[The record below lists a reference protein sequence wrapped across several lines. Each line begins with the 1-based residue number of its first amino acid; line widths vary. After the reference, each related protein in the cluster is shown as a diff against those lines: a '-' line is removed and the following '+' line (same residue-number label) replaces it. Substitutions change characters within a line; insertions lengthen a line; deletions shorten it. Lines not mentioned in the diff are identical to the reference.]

1 MDATATKDLAKL
13 ADRFNANGADS
24 VASDRDVSA
33 AMVEM
38 GRRARAA
45 ARRLGLANAA
55 DKDAALRAMAASI
68 RGGAEAILAANAD
81 DLDEAKSKDQ
91 AAAFI
96 DRLSLD
102 KSRVEAIAAAVE
114 SIAGL
119 PDPVGRVLAA
129 FERPNG
135 LVIERVATPLGVIG
149 VIFESRP
156 NVTADAG
163 ALCLKAGNAA
173 VLRAGSDS
181 FRTSNA
187 IAEALRQGLAEAG
200 LPEDAIQLV
209 PTRDRA
215 AVGAMLAG
223 LDGNLD
229 VIVPRGG
236 KSLVA
241 RVQTE
246 ARVPVFAHLEGVCH
260 VYVHAAADL
269 DMAKKIVLNAK
280 MRRTGVCGA
289 AETLLVDRACAATH
303 LQPLIQA
310 LIEAGCAVR
319 GDEAVRAADRRV
331 TSATEDDWR
340 TEYLD
345 AVIAVREVNGLDG
358 AIAHI
363 ETYGS
368 HHTDAIVTEDAA
380 AAERFLGEVDSAIVL
395 HNASTQFADGGE
407 FGFGAEIGIAT
418 GRMHARGPVG
428 VEQLTSFKYRVRG
441 SGQTRP

>member
-1 MDATATKDLAKL
+1 MADL
-13 ADRFNANGADS
+13 
-24 VASDRDVSA
+24 
-33 AMVEM
+33 
-38 GRRARAA
+38 GRRARKA
-45 ARRLGLANAA
+45 ARRVALASPEEKNAA
-55 DKDAALRAMAASI
+55 LNAMAASI
-68 RGGAEAILAANAD
+68 RAHAGTILAANAE
-81 DLDEAKSKDQ
+81 DLAEARAKGQ
-91 AAAFI
+91 TPAFI
-96 DRLSLD
+96 DRLTLD
-102 KSRVEAIAAAVE
+102 SERLEGIAAAVE

-119 PDPVGRVLAA
+119 PDPVGRVLAS

-135 LVIERVATPLGVIG
+135 LLIERVATPLGVIG

-173 VLRAGSDS
+173 ILRTGSES
-181 FRTSNA
+181 FRTSQA
-187 IAEALRQGLAEAG
+187 IADAMGEGLRQAG
-200 LPEDAIQLV
+200 LPADAVALV

-215 AVGAMLAG
+215 AVGAMLSG
-223 LDGNLD
+223 LEGNLD

-241 RVQTE
+241 RVQEE
-246 ARVPVFAHLEGVCH
+246 ARVPVFAHLEGICH
-260 VYVHAAADL
+260 VFVHERADL
-269 DMAKKIVLNAK
+269 DMARRIVLNAK
-280 MRRTGVCGA
+280 MRRTGICGS

-303 LQPLIQA
+303 LKPLVSM
-310 LIEAGCAVR
+310 LLDAGCAVR
-319 GDEAVRAADRRV
+319 GDEAVQAVDPRV
-331 TSATEDDWR
+331 TPATEEDWR

-345 AVIAVREVNGLDG
+345 AIISARVVDGLEEAV
-358 AIAHI
+358 AHI
-363 ETYGS
+363 EAFGS
-368 HHTDAIVTEDAA
+368 HHTDSIVTDDAA
-380 AAERFLGEVDSAIVL
+380 AAERFMAEVDSAVVL

>member
-1 MDATATKDLAKL
+1 MA
-13 ADRFNANGADS
+13 
-24 VASDRDVSA
+24 
-33 AMVEM
+33 EI
-38 GRRARAA
+38 GRRARGA
-45 ARRLGLANAA
+45 ARRLGLATAA
-55 DKDAALRAMAASI
+55 EKDAALKAMAAAI
-68 RGGAEAILAANAD
+68 RASAKAILAANAED
-81 DLDEAKSKDQ
+81 VAEAGNNGQTAAFLDRLTLDEGR
-91 AAAFI
+91 I
-96 DRLSLD
+96 
-102 KSRVEAIAAAVE
+102 EAMAAAVE
-114 SIAGL
+114 SIAAL
-119 PDPVGRVLAA
+119 TDPVGRVLAT

-173 VLRAGSDS
+173 ILRAGSDS
-181 FRTSNA
+181 FRTSSA
-187 IAEALRQGLAEAG
+187 IAEAMGQGLARAG
-200 LPEDAIQLV
+200 LPSDAIRLV

-223 LDGNLD
+223 LEGNLD

-241 RVQTE
+241 RVQDE

-269 DMAKKIVLNAK
+269 DMAKTIVRNAK

-289 AETLLVDRACAATH
+289 AETLLVDRACAPSH
-303 LQPLIQA
+303 LKPLVQM
-310 LIEAGCAVR
+310 LLDAGCAVR
-319 GDEAVRAADRRV
+319 GDAATRAADPRV
-331 TSATEDDWR
+331 TPAAEDDWR

-345 AVIAVREVNGLDG
+345 AIIAARVVDGLDA
-358 AIAHI
+358 AIEHV

-368 HHTDAIVTEDAA
+368 HHTDAIVTDDAG
-380 AAERFLGEVDSAIVL
+380 AAERFLREVDSAIVL

-441 SGQTRP
+441 TGQTRP